1 MIGWWRRQP
10 RRVAPEL
17 VRPLPRAGKEPNFA
31 HRPAERAL
39 VMLLFSLAAMAI
51 AIDPGADGARVA
63 GLAVVLGGVVFL
75 ACRYFL
81 KFEADAVGSLRRVA
95 ALATLL
101 LLLLLAARAHRATGQ
116 PSLLWLP
123 LPTVTVILALLL
135 SPRFAVAFAALALGM
150 VTLVAWGAHE
160 LLPALLMLSAGSL
173 AGALY
178 SFRVRR
184 PSRLIGIG
192 AIVGVTQ
199 LLVLAAAALVRDE
212 APADALLLRRLLLAL
227 AHGLASGFLVLGLM
241 PLFEKLLDRLSDL
254 TLLEYSNQNEQPVLR
269 RLQVEAPG
277 THHHSFLVGT
287 LAEAGAEA
295 IGANGLLC
303 RVGAYF
309 HDIGKMNKSEYFS
322 ENSTDARALHARLS
336 PDMSKLIITA
346 HPKDGI
352 ELAQLHHIPRPIQA
366 FIEEHH
372 GTTAVEY
379 FWRMAVKQR
388 SEEEVP
394 KDSYRYAGPR
404 PQTKETAV
412 VMIADSVEAASRTIQ
427 EPTPARLAQLVDD
440 IVRMKMDDRQLD
452 ECQLTMRELSRMKE
466 AFVQV
471 LGGIHHRRPAYP
483 RDPTGRLA
491 VPLAEVELVPEIESG
506 RAPERVA
513 PPMPRPGPGA
523 K

>member
-1 MIGWWRRQP
+1 MLGLLRRQP

-17 VRPLPRAGKEPNFA
+17 VRPLPRAGRDRSFA
-31 HRPAERAL
+31 NQPVERAL
-39 VMLLFSLAAMAI
+39 VTALAAAASVAI
-51 AIDPGADGARVA
+51 AAEPGGGIARLA
-63 GLAVVLGGVVFL
+63 GLAVVIGGVFFL
-75 ACRYFL
+75 AGRCFL
-81 KFEADAVGSLRRVA
+81 KFEGEAVASLRRVVTLD
-95 ALATLL
+95 ALLV
-101 LLLLLAARAHRATGQ
+101 LLLLAARMHRETGQ
-116 PSLLWLP
+116 PSLLLLP
-123 LPTVTVILALLL
+123 LPTLAVILSLLL
-135 SPRFAVAFAALALGM
+135 SPRFAVAWSALVLVLVA
-150 VTLVAWGAHE
+150 LVAWSAQE
-160 LLPALLMLSAGSL
+160 LFAAVLMLASGSV

-184 PSRLIGIG
+184 PSRLVGIG
-192 AIVGVTQ
+192 AIVAVTQ
-199 LLVLAAAALVRDE
+199 CLVLAATALARDE
-212 APADALLLRRLLLAL
+212 LPADAQLLRRLLFAV

-241 PLFEKLLDRLSDL
+241 PLFERLLDRLSDL

-287 LAEAGAEA
+287 LAEAAAEA
-295 IGANGLLC
+295 VGANGLLC

-309 HDIGKMNKSEYFS
+309 HDIGKMNKPEYFS
-322 ENSTDARALHARLS
+322 ENSPDARARHGRIS

-352 ELAQLHHIPRPIQA
+352 ELAQLHRIPRPIQA

-379 FWRMAVKQR
+379 FWRMAVKAR

-404 PQTKETAV
+404 PQSRETAI
-412 VMIADSVEAASRTIQ
+412 VMVADSVEAASRTLQ
-427 EPTPARLAQLVDD
+427 DVTSGRLEQLVDD

-452 ECQLTMRELSRMKE
+452 ECALTMRDLTRMKE
-466 AFVQV
+466 AFVHV
-471 LGGIHHRRPAYP
+471 LTGIHHRRPAYP

-506 RAPERVA
+506 RAPERPPAA
-513 PPMPRPGPGA
+513 PLPPA
-523 K
+523 AT